1 MPSPA
6 LKGRQG
12 GGAAGGRPKTK
23 TLQSLLFWAKYLR
36 SYILHPR
43 DARGKAGAGPVAMDP
58 PPSSSC
64 LQSGEVEEF
73 LQLPVQRA
81 VPWRRRLRAPGGAPE
96 GVEHRAQGAV
106 RLVQVL

>member
-1 MPSPA
+1 MGGLREADQRLKRFNRCCFGLNTYVAIYCIPVTPAARPARDPS
-6 LKGRQG
+6 Q
-12 GGAAGGRPKTK
+12 
-23 TLQSLLFWAKYLR
+23 W
-36 SYILHPR
+36 
-43 DARGKAGAGPVAMDP
+43 P
-58 PPSSSC
+58 PPPSSC